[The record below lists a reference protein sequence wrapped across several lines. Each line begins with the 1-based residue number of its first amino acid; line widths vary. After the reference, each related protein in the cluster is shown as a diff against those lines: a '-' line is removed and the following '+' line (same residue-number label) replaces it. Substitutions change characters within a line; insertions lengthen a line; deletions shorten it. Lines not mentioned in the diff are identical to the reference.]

1 MPWYLKQPD
10 GQVYGPHDEDTL
22 RQWAADGRIGAEDLI
37 SQDQGHWYPAADLTA
52 LDMEWLVR
60 LPDGSLYGPLHIQA
74 LPVLVQSGDVAGET
88 EVVNRKTSQTTTV
101 QALLGERFAP
111 DKAAPAP
118 PIQSTWKDLA
128 QSRDFHDH
136 EARKWK
142 NLYEQE
148 RHRAA
153 ARDEELSRQLTELRE
168 SELTARIQLEQAERQ
183 AARLAEEKRLRET
196 EMEETGNAD
205 PMARA
210 MTWMKAYQ
218 DLSARYDSLMN
229 QFTAKAHEL
238 QEAREAGA
246 RVEEE
251 SQQRL
256 RLMESVVQREKD
268 EAQQARKRLAEVEDA
283 HLQLVKS
290 YRELNDRYIR
300 AREQAAPSSAPTS
313 AGPRI
318 KLTR

>member
-1 MPWYLKQPD
+1 MSWYLKQPD

-22 RQWAADGRIGAEDLI
+22 RQWAEDGRIGPGDLI
-37 SQDQGHWYPAADLTA
+37 TQDQRHWYPAADLTS
-52 LDMEWLVR
+52 LEMNWTVR
-60 LPDGSLYGPLHIQA
+60 LPDGSLYGPLHVQA
-74 LPVLVQSGDVAGET
+74 LAVLIESGEVAGDT
-88 EVVNRKTSQTTTV
+88 EIVNRQTSQTTTA
-101 QALLGERFAP
+101 QALLGERAAP
-111 DKAAPAP
+111 AAAPAP
-118 PIQSTWKDLA
+118 PLQATWKDLA

-148 RHRAA
+148 RDRAA
-153 ARDEELSRQLTELRE
+153 AQDEELSRQLAELRE
-168 SELTARIQLEQAERQ
+168 SELAARIQLEQAERQ
-183 AARLAEEKRLRET
+183 VARLTEEKRLREA
-196 EMEETGNAD
+196 ELEETGGAD

-218 DLSARYDSLMN
+218 DLSARYDSLMS

-238 QEAREAGA
+238 QEARDAGA

-251 SQQRL
+251 TQQRL

-268 EAQQARKRLAEVEDA
+268 EAQQARKRLAEVEDS

-300 AREQAAPSSAPTS
+300 AREHAAPASAPASNT
-313 AGPRI
+313 GPRI